1 MARIKRA
8 VNAVKKRRKVMK
20 LAKGFY
26 GARSKQYRIAKSA
39 VMKAL
44 AHAYEGRKHR
54 KRDFRSLWIVRINAA
69 ARMNGMS
76 YSRLMN
82 GLKKAGVEVNRKI
95 LADLAVNDMKAFA
108 SLVDTAK
115 KALIA

>member
-8 VNAVKKRRKVMK
+8 VNAVKKRRKILK
-20 LAKGFY
+20 RAKGFF
-26 GARSKQYRIAKSA
+26 GARSKQYRVAKQS
-39 VMKAL
+39 VMKAM

-54 KRDFRSLWIVRINAA
+54 KRDFRSLWIIRINAA
-69 ARMNGMS
+69 ARMNGIS
-76 YSRLMN
+76 YSRMMN

-108 SLVDTAK
+108 NLVDKAK
-115 KALIA
+115 KALVA